1 MSILPT
7 DLIPKNIPRRDAAF
21 SPGVEGGPC
30 RRIATP
36 IVPPGDGTSAAW
48 PRSGRCCPIAAHA
61 ASGPSPPPRSPPPC
75 RPPPSRDPAGDG
87 PTRSPAWGQPHDHRR
102 RVVSSLAAIRQVP
115 ATGPRPPAAP
125 RSPPPCRPPPGR
137 DPAGDGRRR
146 GPTFARVAFTGGSG
160 GCVAAP
166 VSRCRHLA
174 MATRNRTV
182 PSPPVSVAPAAHS
195 GSPRRPR
202 GCERNRLRD
211 IGAREADIPVGFA
224 RQHASYS
231 A

>member
-30 RRIATP
+30 RRIAAP

-61 ASGPSPPPRSPPPC
+61 ASGPSPP
-75 RPPPSRDPAGDG
+75 
-87 PTRSPAWGQPHDHRR
+87 
-102 RVVSSLAAIRQVP
+102 
-115 ATGPRPPAAP
+115 P

-174 MATRNRTV
+174 MAIRNRTV